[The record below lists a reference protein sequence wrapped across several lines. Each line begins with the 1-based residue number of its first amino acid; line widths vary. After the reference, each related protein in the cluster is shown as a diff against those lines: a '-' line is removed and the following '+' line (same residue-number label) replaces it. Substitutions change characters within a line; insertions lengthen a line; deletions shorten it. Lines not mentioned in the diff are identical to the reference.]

1 MEYDKIS
8 FSATKRRRIKL
19 NVLGSLVGLLAV
31 VILLNLLGSRHF
43 FRWHLDSRDTSK
55 LSPMTV
61 EALKSLK
68 QDVKVVVLFKED
80 LPLYASINNLL
91 KEYETVTS
99 RLKVQRVD
107 YIENP
112 QAAEAIKNKYRLTL
126 PASDKETFFGTWL
139 FLKLRASHPE

>member
-99 RLKVQRVD
+99 RLNVQRVD
-107 YIENP
+107 YIKDP
-112 QAAEAIKNKYRLTL
+112 QAAEVIKYKYRLTL
-126 PASDKETFFGTWL
+126 PASDKETFFGIWL
-139 FLKLRASHPE
+139 FSKLRVSHPE